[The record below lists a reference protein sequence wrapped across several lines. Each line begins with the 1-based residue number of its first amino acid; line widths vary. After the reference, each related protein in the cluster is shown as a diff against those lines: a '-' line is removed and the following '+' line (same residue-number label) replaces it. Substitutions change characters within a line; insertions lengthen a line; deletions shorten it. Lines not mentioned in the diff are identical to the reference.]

1 MAWGYGLKTVP
12 SENNRNLL
20 VTNVNDGEYIK
31 VAGVDLGKGAKR
43 LSYHMAAVPGSSI
56 EVHIDSEN
64 GPLLGTIK
72 VGKSGSL
79 ERFKTFTTG
88 LSKTAGVHD
97 LYFVFHGEK
106 GAELMKLDWWRM
118 E

>member
-1 MAWGYGLKTVP
+1 MGAATKKPVKMTYSLVPNTLPGTSGYH
-12 SENNRNLL
+12 R
-20 VTNVNDGEYIK
+20 
-31 VAGVDLGKGAKR
+31 A
-43 LSYHMAAVPGSSI
+43 LS
-56 EVHIDSEN
+56 HIDSKD
-64 GPLLGTIK
+64 GPVLGTIN

-106 GAELMKLDWWRM
+106 GAELMKLDWWKM